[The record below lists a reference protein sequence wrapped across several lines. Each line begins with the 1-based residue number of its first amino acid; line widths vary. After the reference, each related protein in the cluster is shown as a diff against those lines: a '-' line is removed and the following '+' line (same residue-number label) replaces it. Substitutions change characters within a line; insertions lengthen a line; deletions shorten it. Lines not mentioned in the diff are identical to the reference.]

1 MHPTTYA
8 RLRDFK
14 LGLRRIESALQ
25 PPGAPPPAASPTPAR
40 VRSIGS
46 TAMSNAALERAMKER
61 QAGERAAAG
70 SRTEIVPPG
79 PSPVAPAS
87 DARAKETA
95 PAAPAAP
102 AASRPVPAPHMP
114 RQVRKDS
121 ERSEGVRK
129 DSERSEGVRKD
140 SERSEGVRK
149 DSERDPGGVWSRRDS
164 EGVQTTA
171 ADRSPMVMHGGTPG
185 GERQTRDGEG
195 ATSEELKQRIQNLD
209 ERTAGME
216 WRHQQASDSISRVI
230 ADVSEL
236 RALVQ
241 AMQRR
246 IDELEAARGDRP
258 APPASAYSSLSIPTT
273 SADFAANFARFAEQA
288 PLVGMTP
295 SEAKESRASPGSA
308 HNDRASATPA
318 GQVSGSPSH
327 PWPSL
332 GDHEDLPS
340 VPITRVGHA
349 QLIASLF
356 GASIPAATTQP
367 VELTQADDAQPVELT
382 PADDA
387 QPVELTQADDAQ
399 PVELPEADNAQPVE
413 LTQADDTQPV
423 ELPEAEDAQPVEL
436 TPADDA
442 QPVELTPAD
451 DAQPVELPTAAD
463 AQPVE
468 LPATTDAHPEEEPT
482 WETTAAVL
490 VMASE
495 QASKSP
501 SLSASQS
508 MVLPK
513 EVANR
518 LGIEDKVCSADD
530 LRAHVL
536 RFGRMN
542 LNKSSV
548 PFLRAL
554 CMCADRSYVSPKTK
568 TVDVILE
575 WAAQRDSAPQ
585 GLEGSVLASGELVI
599 DEAPEV
605 GDEA

>member
-25 PPGAPPPAASPTPAR
+25 PSGAAPPAASPTPAR

-46 TAMSNAALERAMKER
+46 AAMSNAALERAMKER
-61 QAGERAAAG
+61 QAGERAGAG

-114 RQVRKDS
+114 RQV
-121 ERSEGVRK
+121 
-129 DSERSEGVRKD
+129 
-140 SERSEGVRK
+140 
-149 DSERDPGGVWSRRDS
+149 
-164 EGVQTTA
+164 QTTA

-185 GERQTRDGEG
+185 GERQTRDGDG
-195 ATSEELKQRIQNLD
+195 ATSEELKQRIRNLD

-216 WRHQQASDSISRVI
+216 WRHQQASDSLSRVI

-236 RALVQ
+236 RGLLQ

-258 APPASAYSSLSIPTT
+258 APPASAYSSLSIPAT
-273 SADFAANFARFAEQA
+273 SADFAANFARFAEQ
-288 PLVGMTP
+288 
-295 SEAKESRASPGSA
+295 
-308 HNDRASATPA
+308 DASATTSSFAAASPLVPSA
-318 GQVSGSPSH
+318 PLGAPSSGSAAHHWSVSADPT
-327 PWPSL
+327 
-332 GDHEDLPS
+332 DLPS
-340 VPITRVGHA
+340 VPLTSVGHA
-349 QLIASLF
+349 QLVASLF
-356 GASIPAATTQP
+356 GASIPTSSTQDAAPHVGSPPTETAETAKQAELPAALPEASEAQLVDLHEASEAQPVELPEASEAQPVELPEASEAQP
-367 VELTQADDAQPVELT
+367 VELTAEVDAQPVELIQSDDAQPVELTAEVDAQPVELIQADDAQPVELI
-382 PADDA
+382 
-387 QPVELTQADDAQ
+387 QADDAQ
-399 PVELPEADNAQPVE
+399 PVELIQSD
-413 LTQADDTQPV
+413 
-423 ELPEAEDAQPVEL
+423 
-436 TPADDA
+436 
-442 QPVELTPAD
+442 
-451 DAQPVELPTAAD
+451 D

-468 LPATTDAHPEEEPT
+468 LPATTDAQPEAEPT

-501 SLSASQS
+501 SLSASPEGSPS

-585 GLEGSVLASGELVI
+585 GVEGSVGSPPSEAKEAVASGELVI

-605 GDEA
+605 EGDA